1 MQISFQSQPAIQLH
15 PDDHVAIALMPLAK
29 GRALSVGKTSLRL
42 AADITAGHKIAL
54 VGVEAGAPVRRYG
67 QIIGFATRPI
77 LPGEHVHSHN
87 LAVRDFDRNYEYAT
101 ELRPIDYLPAAE
113 RRTFQGYR
121 RADGRAG
128 TRNYIALISS
138 VNCSA
143 STVRYIAERF
153 RGEALQ
159 AYPNVDGVLP
169 LTHKTGCATKTSGY
183 EIDMLRRTLAGFARH
198 PNIAAFILVGLGC
211 ETNQIMDLVEGT
223 RLFEKDGSLPPI
235 LTLQDV
241 GGIAKTVEK
250 GVEMV
255 AAMLPNANDVRRE
268 PLPLSELTVALQ
280 CGGSDAFS
288 GITANPAL
296 GWAVDELVRHGGT
309 GVLSETPELYGAE
322 HLLTRRAVSREVGEK
337 LIERIR
343 WWEDYTARNG
353 FVIDNNPAPGNKAGG
368 LTTIYEKSLGAAA
381 KGGTM
386 PLAAVY
392 QYAEPITEKGMVIMD
407 TPGYDPVSATGQVAG
422 GANLIVFTTGRG
434 SCFGFK
440 PAPSIKVATNTPMY
454 QHMLSDM
461 DVNAGVILEGTPLES
476 VGRDIF
482 ERMIAVASGEKSKS
496 EAQGVGEEEFNPWV
510 IGATM

>member
-1 MQISFQSQPAIQLH
+1 MEISFQTQPAIRLH
-15 PDDHVAIALMPLAK
+15 PDDQVAIALMPLGK
-29 GRALSVGKTSLRL
+29 GRTIGVGKASVSLR
-42 AADITAGHKIAL
+42 ADVPPGHKIAL

-67 QIIGFATRPI
+67 QIIGFATQPI
-77 LPGEHVHSHN
+77 QPGDHVHTQN
-87 LAVRDFDRNYEYAT
+87 LAVRDFSRNYEYAT
-101 ELRPIDYLPAAE
+101 DLRLIDYLPVE
-113 RRTFQGYR
+113 QRRTFMGYR

-128 TRNYIALISS
+128 TRNFVALVSS

-143 STVRYIAERF
+143 STVRYIADRF
-153 RGEALQ
+153 RGEAL
-159 AYPNVDGVLP
+159 ASYPNVDGVIP
-169 LTHKTGCATKTSGY
+169 LTHKTGCATKTTGY

-198 PNIAAFILVGLGC
+198 PNVAAFILVGLGC
-211 ETNQIMDLVEGT
+211 ETNQIIDLVETTG
-223 RLFEKDGSLPPI
+223 LFSVDGSLPPI
-235 LTLQDV
+235 ITLQDT

-250 GVEMV
+250 GIEMV
-255 AAMLPNANDVRRE
+255 AAMLPQADDVRRE
-268 PLPLSELTVALQ
+268 PIPVSELTVALQ

-309 GVLSETPELYGAE
+309 AVLSETPELYGAE
-322 HLLTRRAVSREVGEK
+322 HLLTQRAVSREVGEK

-381 KGGTM
+381 KGGTL

-392 QYAEPITEKGMVIMD
+392 EYAEPIRSKGLVIMD

-440 PAPSIKVATNTPMY
+440 PAPSVKVATNSPMY
-454 QHMLSDM
+454 RHMISDM
-461 DVNAGVILEGTPLES
+461 DVNAGVILEGTPLET
-476 VGRDIF
+476 VGREIF
-482 ERMIAVASGEKSKS
+482 EKMIAVASGEPSKS